1 MSVRSVIG
9 GTIRGLVIAAA
20 TAGAAFGALVVFEPF
35 GRTPAPVPAASSM
48 SPASTALQQRI
59 EALRLSLRETERAIE
74 AASTAPASGDAVTRA
89 QYEAQIAAA
98 IERRDLALRHADAI
112 RKSLDAGVTPSSL
125 AAIRD
130 SVVIGQML
138 SQQVALDGQIA
149 IDSARLRPN
158 HPTMRALNAQRDAL
172 TTQIRQ
178 EAASI
183 ASALESEAKI
193 DEAQIA
199 LLQSQLPALTPSATT
214 DIASLEAQAAAQRTE
229 LGSLVD
235 AYFDIPAG
243 TASAPAAAS
252 RDLLSTPNVAVVVVA
267 ALAALLFQLLLA
279 VRRYRTRIS
288 DHEQW
293 RADSDPES
301 ASLEPAAEP
310 QREAA

>member
-35 GRTPAPVPAASSM
+35 GRTPAPVPAENAA
-48 SPASTALQQRI
+48 SPASAALQQRI
-59 EALRLSLRETERAIE
+59 EALRLSLRETEQAIE
-74 AASTAPASGDAVTRA
+74 AASAISASGDAVTRA

-98 IERRDLALRHADAI
+98 IERRDLALRHAGAI
-112 RKSLDAGVTPSSL
+112 RESLDAGVTPSSL

-149 IDSARLRPN
+149 VDGARLRPN

-172 TTQIRQ
+172 TAQIRQ

-183 ASALESEAKI
+183 ASALESEAKV
-193 DEAQIA
+193 DDTQIQ
-199 LLQSQLPALTPSATT
+199 LLQSQLPALTPWAT
-214 DIASLEAQAAAQRTE
+214 DIASLEARAAAQRTE
-229 LGSLVD
+229 LDGLVD
-235 AYFDIPAG
+235 AYFNIPIG
-243 TASAPAAAS
+243 TASAPAAAP
-252 RDLLSTPNVAVVVVA
+252 RDLLSAPNVAVVVVA
-267 ALAALLFQLLLA
+267 VIAALLFQLLLA

-288 DHEQW
+288 DREQW
-293 RADSDPES
+293 RADSDPDS
-301 ASLEPAAEP
+301 ASLAPATEP